1 MVYLQTIDRL
11 LIFAILL
18 VYSGLLW
25 FVSLLFRYVRTE
37 FQKEKA
43 YKKQQQA
50 FFLKIELFQVCM
62 QHININRIEGYFDA
76 HLMRV

>member
-25 FVSLLFRYVRTE
+25 FVSLLFRYVRISVTPPSE
-37 FQKEKA
+37 AMKSYVNAQVSNYFILFET
-43 YKKQQQA
+43 KQIIDIA
-50 FFLKIELFQVCM
+50 AKLKTC
-62 QHININRIEGYFDA
+62 
-76 HLMRV
+76 